1 MSSLSAEE
9 QAFVDTV
16 RDFVDKQVKP
26 VVHDLEK
33 ANEYPE
39 ALIEA
44 MKEMGVYGLAIPG
57 TLRVRAGVDAV
68 LYAGHRGTPAAAWP
82 PPCVHPSPRPGS
94 SHPRESSSVTCT

>member
-44 MKEMGVYGLAIPG
+44 MKEMGIYGLAIPEPYG
-57 TLRVRAGVDAV
+57 FGRVSMPCYVQVTEELSRGWDEPGRGDGWTHGGGQAAAGV
-68 LYAGHRGTPAAAWP
+68 
-82 PPCVHPSPRPGS
+82 PR
-94 SHPRESSSVTCT
+94 